1 MKKKKIILRALEF
14 YISHRIFRLKNHAKS
29 QDALR
34 VKINVPRIKVNAY
47 SQCITKNKPASWS
60 IPFIE
65 NWVCSGHRIGNVKK
79 INGSSVSLIRTVNYL
94 KDNWENS
101 HMKNWRWD
109 LYKTSGNP
117 LGLCT
122 WGQRNHWNYSDK
134 SLVWIEENQPVRLQM
149 MHSLKGISRSSEWHV
164 ILVWVRHGHTDMLD
178 LKTDVMRWG

>member
-134 SLVWIEENQPVRLQM
+134 SMNRGKSTCEIANDAF
-149 MHSLKGISRSSEWHV
+149 LKRDFQVFWMACDTLCELGMA
-164 ILVWVRHGHTDMLD
+164 ILIC
-178 LKTDVMRWG
+178 

>member
-164 ILVWVRHGHTDMLD
+164 ILCVS
-178 LKTDVMRWG
+178 